1 MKQQQLEHAQ
11 VDFDKAAEIY
21 TGLIKDGWTN
31 PNTGKDFRAVVR
43 SDHLR
48 AGTTFGNHHLV

>member
-48 AGTTFGNHHLV
+48 AWTTFGNHHLV

>member
-21 TGLIKDGWTN
+21 TGLIKDGRTN

-43 SDHLR
+43 NDHLR